1 MHFFS
6 PKEEK
11 RESDNK
17 IMILYYNSISFC
29 SLTYS
34 SNLVRKNSCPIVPI
48 VTPTLTKRQTVPMLS
63 KKMCGKPQPSTL
75 GEYLSEVRKMNSS
88 GRDDLLLFH
97 NDVRQLYVVCHIY
110 LAVAVHVANDL
121 SLQRDRL
128 CSIIGHVSGQ

>member
-6 PKEEK
+6 PQEEK

-17 IMILYYNSISFC
+17 IMILYYNIISFC

-34 SNLVRKNSCPIVPI
+34 SNLVRKNGCPIVPI
-48 VTPTLTKRQTVPMLS
+48 VTPHLTKRQTVPMLS

-97 NDVRQLYVVCHIY
+97 NDVRQLYVVCHIH
-110 LAVAVHVANDL
+110 LAVAVHVANNL

-128 CSIIGHVSGQ
+128 CSIGHVNGQ

>member
-17 IMILYYNSISFC
+17 IMILYYNIIYFC

-34 SNLVRKNSCPIVPI
+34 SNLVRKNGCPIVPI
-48 VTPTLTKRQTVPMLS
+48 VTPTPHKASDRPYVI

-97 NDVRQLYVVCHIY
+97 NDVRQLYVVCHIH

-121 SLQRDRL
+121 SFQRDRL
-128 CSIIGHVSGQ
+128 CSIGHVNGQ